1 MRRVCGTSNSISPS
15 SVRRCRWSEPLW
27 RLAHSSGALRPEML
41 VDRLAR
47 LPLPGRQQPRRMRS
61 ADIPRRTP
69 ALVRACPSPTKVL
82 SVNSRSSLP
91 VDVGVLFLGD
101 FRTSPSQP

>member
-47 LPLPGRQQPRRMRS
+47 LPLRDASSRVACDRPISLAALQPLC
-61 ADIPRRTP
+61 AH
-69 ALVRACPSPTKVL
+69 ALHQLKC
-82 SVNSRSSLP
+82 
-91 VDVGVLFLGD
+91 
-101 FRTSPSQP
+101 SQ